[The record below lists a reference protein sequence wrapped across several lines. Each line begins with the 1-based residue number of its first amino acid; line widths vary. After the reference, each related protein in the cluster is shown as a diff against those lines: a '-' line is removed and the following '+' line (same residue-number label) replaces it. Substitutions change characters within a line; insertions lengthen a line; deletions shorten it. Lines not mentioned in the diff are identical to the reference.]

1 MERVSVFEVKVLHS
15 AYCTGVPLETA
26 WGGHH
31 VNVLTS
37 LKLGHLE
44 NVGITLDTSFRFS

>member
-15 AYCTGVPLETA
+15 AQGPGVPLEAA
-26 WGGHH
+26 WGRHH

-37 LKLGHLE
+37 LKLGHL
-44 NVGITLDTSFRFS
+44 DDA